1 MRSTL
6 YTSLLIFGLL
16 AFVAGCKEKTVSSDE
31 KKPISLPHYEVISE
45 SETPMGKAVA
55 LLVPGTHSKETY
67 VGLVKA
73 VLTKL
78 APSNL
83 QIYTSKAAFE
93 AVKKPDVNDAYRK
106 GFILV
111 FRKEAQ
117 TAGEIWWMQE
127 DGPLAALSGTV
138 TRL

>member
-1 MRSTL
+1 MRNPL
-6 YTSLLIFGLL
+6 YTPLLIFWLL
-16 AFVAGCKEKTVSSDE
+16 IFVTGCKEKPVSFGQKGSL
-31 KKPISLPHYEVISE
+31 SLPDYEVISE
-45 SETPMGKAVA
+45 TETPMGKAVA
-55 LLVPGTHSKETY
+55 LLVPGIHTKEAY

-73 VLTKL
+73 VVTKL
-78 APSNL
+78 GPSNL

-111 FRKEAQ
+111 FRKEVQ